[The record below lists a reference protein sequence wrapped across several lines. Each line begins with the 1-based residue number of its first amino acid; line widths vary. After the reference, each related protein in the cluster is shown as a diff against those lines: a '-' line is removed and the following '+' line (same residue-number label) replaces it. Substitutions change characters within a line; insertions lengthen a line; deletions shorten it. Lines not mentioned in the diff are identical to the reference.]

1 MDDVFESLTKEV
13 KIIQS
18 RDPHFK
24 GRRHVPDSYFYTDL
38 YKEELKNTSSGQ
50 TESILPEVIRALAEL
65 VRASL
70 Y

>member
-1 MDDVFESLTKEV
+1 MIKTLEQTIRCICEW
-13 KIIQS
+13 IQ
-18 RDPHFK
+18 
-24 GRRHVPDSYFYTDL
+24 
-38 YKEELKNTSSGQ
+38 EELKNTSSGQ

>member
-1 MDDVFESLTKEV
+1 MDEKMGAII
-13 KIIQS
+13 KI
-18 RDPHFK
+18 D
-24 GRRHVPDSYFYTDL
+24 RRVEQTICQMCDWIE
-38 YKEELKNTSSGQ
+38 KELKNTSSGQ

>member
-1 MDDVFESLTKEV
+1 MNETLEQTVSRICEW
-13 KIIQS
+13 IQ
-18 RDPHFK
+18 
-24 GRRHVPDSYFYTDL
+24 
-38 YKEELKNTSSGQ
+38 EELKNTSSGQ

>member
-1 MDDVFESLTKEV
+1 MNETLEQTVICTCEW
-13 KIIQS
+13 IQ
-18 RDPHFK
+18 
-24 GRRHVPDSYFYTDL
+24 
-38 YKEELKNTSSGQ
+38 EELKNTSSGQ